1 MSEIRT
7 AERFYAEVDTAIP
20 FLNAR
25 LRVFVDEYERHRRE
39 RDRPLRVLDIGC
51 GRNAVLSRH
60 VDPADSYCGCDIAPL
75 EDGVEVSSFHLIN
88 LNSERLSDKLGA
100 EEFDVIFC
108 GEVIE
113 HVYSPDDLVEDLK
126 RLLRPD
132 GVLLLSTP
140 NLGYW
145 LNRFL
150 LLVGISPFFIE
161 NSSRVKLGRRT
172 RLLGQNN
179 VTEGHIRLFTYRA
192 MRDFLKLHGLRLVRT
207 RSTPVWNFPPDR
219 IVCRLFKSLAPDNTY
234 VAVKGAGS
242 MPSA

>member
-1 MSEIRT
+1 VSEIRT

-25 LRVFVDEYERHRRE
+25 LRVFIDEYERHRDE
-39 RDRPLRVLDIGC
+39 RGRPLKILDIGC
-51 GRNAVLSRH
+51 GRTAVLSRQMNPE
-60 VDPADSYCGCDIAPL
+60 DAYCGCDIAPL
-75 EDGVEVSSFHLIN
+75 DGIDLDCFHLVD
-88 LNSERLSDKLGA
+88 LNSERLSDRFGPD
-100 EEFDVIFC
+100 EFDVIFC

-113 HVYSPDDLVEDLK
+113 HVYSPDDLVDDLK
-126 RLLRPD
+126 HVLRAD

-145 LNRFL
+145 LNRLL
-150 LLVGISPFFIE
+150 LLVGISPMFLE
-161 NSSRVKLGRRT
+161 NSSRVKLGRRS

-192 MRDFLKLHGLRLVRT
+192 MRDFLELHGLRLLRT

-219 IVCRLFKSLAPDNTY
+219 LICKLFKSLAPDNTY
-234 VAVKGAGS
+234 VAVKGAS
-242 MPSA
+242 TSIPSA